1 MKLDI
6 IFENN
11 FFIAI
16 NKPSGL
22 LSVPDRTQ
30 SEISLKDILIQRYGN
45 IYTVHRL
52 DKGTSGIIIFAK
64 DEATH
69 KELSQLFESRA
80 VEKYYLGLVHGI
92 MLNEAGNINAAIMEN
107 PIKNGTMVTHVKGKP
122 SSTDY
127 KIIEQFKNYA
137 WVEFQI
143 HTGRTHQIRI
153 HTKHIGHSIVCDE
166 LYGDGQPVLLSSIK
180 KNFKLSKIEEEE
192 KPILARLALH
202 SWKLNFNLKGE
213 VFNLLAEPSKDLRA
227 LLQQL
232 KKWKK

>member
-30 SEISLKDILIQRYGN
+30 SEVSLKDILLQRYGN

-64 DEATH
+64 DETTH

-92 MLNEAGNINAAIMEN
+92 MLSESGNIDAAIMESSL
-107 PIKNGTMVTHVKGKP
+107 KNGTMVTHAKGKP
-122 SSTDY
+122 SLTDY
-127 KIIEQFKNYA
+127 KVIEQFKNFA

-143 HTGRTHQIRI
+143 HTGRTHQIRV

-180 KNFKLSKIEEEE
+180 RNFKLSKTEDEE

-213 VFNLLAEPSKDLRA
+213 VFNLLAEPPKDLRA